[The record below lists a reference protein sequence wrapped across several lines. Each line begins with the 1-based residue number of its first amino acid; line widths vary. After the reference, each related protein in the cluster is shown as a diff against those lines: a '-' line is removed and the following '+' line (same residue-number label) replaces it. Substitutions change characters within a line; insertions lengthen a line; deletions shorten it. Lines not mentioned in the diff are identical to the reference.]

1 MLSIFLCTLRT
12 GVHCRSLTLRLERVV
27 TRRFSRLLWREV
39 GIVGRCTLRAGV
51 HCRSLTLHLGRVV
64 TRRFSRLLWR
74 EVGIIGRCTLRAGVH
89 CRSLTLHLGRVV
101 TRRLSRLLR
110 GESVFVWHAED
121 GRTLSVAYASP
132 GNALLRV
139 GSHACS
145 GGRSKFL

>member
-12 GVHCRSLTLRLERVV
+12 GVYCRSLTLRLERVV

-64 TRRFSRLLWR
+64 TRR
-74 EVGIIGRCTLRAGVH
+74 
-89 CRSLTLHLGRVV
+89 
-101 TRRLSRLLR
+101 LSRLLR

-121 GRTLSVAYASP
+121 GRTLSVAHASP
-132 GNALLRV
+132 GTRSYAQALTLAQGGV
-139 GSHACS
+139 GICMA
-145 GGRSKFL
+145 R